1 MSSTKDFIERLK
13 TDEDFLKLIVQ
24 KVNAA
29 SDKGEKDYK
38 KIIIPIAAEEG
49 YELSEDELD
58 SLYETG
64 SAELSEE
71 ELGKVAGGTS
81 PLFLIASVFLST
93 GSVLISLETVS
104 VTLH

>member
-1 MSSTKDFIERLK
+1 MKTTKDFIERLK
-13 TDEDFLKLIVQ
+13 TDEDFLKRIVQ
-24 KVNAA
+24 KSNDA
-29 SDKGEKDYK
+29 SASGEKDYK

-49 YELSEDELD
+49 YELSEEDLD
-58 SLYETG
+58 SMYEEH

-81 PLFLIASVFLST
+81 PLFVIASVFLST